1 MHKLDSNKGDIMKTR
16 NKILPVALCVA
27 LALGGCSVQSS
38 TTETKSEVNKDTEAS
53 IIQVDTSSFDLE
65 YSNRDSKAEYD
76 ESSATK
82 IDLSATSTATISSAG
97 TYIISGTASDGQI
110 VVNAGEDDKVQIVL
124 AGVELTC
131 NSGPCLNVQQADKV
145 FVTLAEGTT
154 NTLSDGSGFTVG
166 EEDELD
172 STIYSTADISFN
184 GTGTLKVNATAGH
197 GIHSKDDVVVTGG
210 TYVITSTKTGILG
223 KDCVKIKDGTF
234 TITSQTDC
242 IKSNKDDDDSK
253 GFVSFDGGTFT
264 LKSTDKGIQA
274 SKLVRLAGGNF
285 TIESDDDT
293 VHSDSK
299 VLLCGA
305 NLNLSAGDDA
315 VHANDQLELNAGNIT
330 VTKCYEGLEAYE
342 ITVSGGTTEI
352 HASDDGVNAAQS
364 NSSSDVTEDENGDAV
379 QNTDGQTPPE
389 APSGEAPAGQEGQ
402 SAQNGQQSEPPAK
415 PEGDANSNGQQ
426 QQQQQMTPPTDGQTP
441 QGDQNGQM
449 QKPEGEGQQQ
459 PQGGDQPQGGG
470 GGNAAPGSSQ
480 GASIAIT
487 GGTLTVYAA
496 NGDGLDSNGSILMS
510 GGTVTIVGP
519 SNDGN
524 SALDFDGIG
533 TITGGTFFAIGSSG
547 MAQNFGSTSTQAS
560 VAANASGN
568 SGDVVSV
575 TDASGN
581 TIVSF
586 TSNCNYSYVQASAAN
601 ITEGQTYKILAN
613 GTELA
618 SANATSN
625 QSSGIAP
632 GGQAGGQTG
641 GQGGGQAGG
650 QGNQPQGGVEQKQ
663 NTNTQ
668 TT

>member
-1 MHKLDSNKGDIMKTR
+1 MKTG
-16 NKILPVALCVA
+16 NKILPAVLCVA
-27 LALGGCSVQSS
+27 LALGGCSAQSS
-38 TTETKSEVNKDTEAS
+38 TAETTADDNKNTEAS
-53 IIQVDTSSFDLE
+53 IIQVDTSAFDLE
-65 YSNRDSKAEYD
+65 YSNRETNAEYD

-82 IDLSATSTATISSAG
+82 IDLSTTSTTTISSAG
-97 TYIISGTASDGQI
+97 TYIISGTAADGQI
-110 VVNAGEDDKVQIVL
+110 LVNAGEDDKVQLVL
-124 AGVELTC
+124 SGVDLTC

-145 FVTLAEGTT
+145 FVTLATGTT
-154 NTLSDGSGFTVG
+154 NTFSDGSGFTVG
-166 EEDELD
+166 DEDDAD
-172 STIYSTADISFN
+172 STIYSTADICFN
-184 GTGTLKVNATAGH
+184 GYGSLKVNATAGH
-197 GIHSKDDVVVTGG
+197 GIHSKDDVIVTGG
-210 TYVITSTKTGILG
+210 TYEITSAKTGIFG

-274 SKLVRLAGGNF
+274 AKLVRLAGGNF

-305 NLNLSAGDDA
+305 NLNLAAGDDA

-330 VTKCYEGLEAYE
+330 VSKCYEGLEAYE

-352 HASDDGVNAAQS
+352 HATDDGVNAAQS
-364 NSSSDVTEDENGDAV
+364 NSSSDVTEDENGDAI
-379 QNTDGQTPPE
+379 QNTTDQQTPPE
-389 APSGEAPAGQEGQ
+389 LPSGEAPSGQGEQ
-402 SAQNGQQSEPPAK
+402 NSQNGKQSEPPAK
-415 PEGDANSNGQQ
+415 PEGDASSGNSGN
-426 QQQQQMTPPTDGQTP
+426 QQQMTPPSDGQQP
-441 QGDQNGQM
+441 QENQDGQA
-449 QKPEGEGQQQ
+449 QKPEGDQDPGAQAGGQMPEGQQ
-459 PQGGDQPQGGG
+459 PQGGEQPQGGG
-470 GGNAAPGSSQ
+470 GGNAGPGASQ
-480 GASIAIT
+480 GASLAIT

-496 NGDGLDSNGSILMS
+496 NGDCVDSNGSILMS
-510 GGTVTIVGP
+510 GGTVTLVGP

-524 SALDFDGIG
+524 SALDFDGTG

-560 VAANASGN
+560 VAANASG
-568 SGDVVSV
+568 SAGDVVSV
-575 TDASGN
+575 TDASGSV
-581 TIVSF
+581 IVSF
-586 TSNCNYSYVQASAAN
+586 TSNCNYSYVQASASN

-632 GGQAGGQTG
+632 GGQNGGG
-641 GQGGGQAGG
+641 GKGGAQGGNAQNAQSGA
-650 QGNQPQGGVEQKQ
+650 EQKQ

-668 TT
+668 TSTI